1 MIAPDRHGDPMSID
15 KSFGER
21 EDGRQLLTAN
31 ELRDLKEGEWV
42 VDRTKMRRDL
52 RGQRLH
58 PIQFCKCKR
67 WNRNEISL

>member
-1 MIAPDRHGDPMSID
+1 MSID

-52 RGQRLH
+52 RGQKITPY
-58 PIQFCKCKR
+58 PILQM
-67 WNRNEISL
+67 

>member
-52 RGQRLH
+52 RGQNYTLSN
-58 PIQFCKCKR
+58 FCKCKR

>member
-1 MIAPDRHGDPMSID
+1 MSDEYDDADYFAKKLGEKHGDPMSID

-58 PIQFCKCKR
+58 SNFAM
-67 WNRNEISL
+67 

>member
-31 ELRDLKEGEWV
+31 ELRDLKKASGSLIVRKCVEIY
-42 VDRTKMRRDL
+42 VDK
-52 RGQRLH
+52 RLH
-58 PIQFCKCKR
+58 LSNFCKCER